1 MTMNRNDS
9 IPDELKSFDIVMEMR
24 GNNIMYNEMNRKI
37 LLVLLQTM
45 MLLTQAS
52 AQTTE
57 QEDAVGHFTYC
68 PYLAVFYSLYSA
80 SDESTGGNKLQ
91 VGFGFETEYRLT
103 KEIGISAGLELAN
116 FGVKGNSTLS
126 DRYGPIHTFEN
137 EYKMKTLS
145 LPLMFNLH
153 PLASNRLSLRIG
165 LQPGWLIQTSS
176 DKLSSRGMCFA
187 IPIGVAVGVS
197 ERVQLELRAQV
208 GTTNFEERQGY
219 SELNQRTLALNLT
232 YVIR

>member
-1 MTMNRNDS
+1 
-9 IPDELKSFDIVMEMR
+9 
-24 GNNIMYNEMNRKI
+24 MNRKI
-37 LLVLLQTM
+37 LLILMLTM

-91 VGFGFETEYRLT
+91 VGFGFETEYRINKT
-103 KEIGISAGLELAN
+103 VGVSAGIELAN

-145 LPLMFNLH
+145 LPLLFNLH
-153 PLASNRLSLRIG
+153 PLASNRLSLRMG
-165 LQPGWLIQTSS
+165 LQPGWVIQTSS
-176 DKLSSRGMCFA
+176 DKLSSGGMCFA
-187 IPIGVAVGVS
+187 IPLGVAVGVS
-197 ERVQLELRAQV
+197 ERVQLELRAHL

>member
-1 MTMNRNDS
+1 
-9 IPDELKSFDIVMEMR
+9 
-24 GNNIMYNEMNRKI
+24 MNRKI
-37 LLVLLQTM
+37 LLVLMQTM
-45 MLLTQAS
+45 VLLTQAS

-68 PYLAVFYSLYSA
+68 PYVSVFYSLYSA

-91 VGFGFETEYRLT
+91 FGFGFETEYRLT

-116 FGVKGNSTLS
+116 FGVQGNSTLN
-126 DRYGPIHTFEN
+126 DRYGPVHTFEN
-137 EYKMKTLS
+137 EYKMKTLNV
-145 LPLMFNLH
+145 PLMFNLH
-153 PLASNRLSLRIG
+153 PLASNRLSLRMG
-165 LQPGWLIQTSS
+165 LQPGWVIQTSS
-176 DKLSSRGMCFA
+176 DKLSSGGMCFA

-197 ERVQLELRAQV
+197 ERVQLELRAHL

>member
-1 MTMNRNDS
+1 MNCYDS

-24 GNNIMYNEMNRKI
+24 GNNITYNEMNRKI
-37 LLVLLQTM
+37 PLMLLTM

-91 VGFGFETEYRLT
+91 VGFGFETEYRINKT
-103 KEIGISAGLELAN
+103 VGVSAGIELAN

-145 LPLMFNLH
+145 LPLLFNLH

-187 IPIGVAVGVS
+187 IPLGVAVGVS
-197 ERVQLELRAQV
+197 ERVQLELRAHL

>member
-1 MTMNRNDS
+1 
-9 IPDELKSFDIVMEMR
+9 
-24 GNNIMYNEMNRKI
+24 MNRKI
-37 LLVLLQTM
+37 PLMLLTM

-91 VGFGFETEYRLT
+91 VGFGFETEYRINKT
-103 KEIGISAGLELAN
+103 VGVSAGIELAN

-145 LPLMFNLH
+145 LPLLFNLH
-153 PLASNRLSLRIG
+153 PLASNRLSLRMG
-165 LQPGWLIQTSS
+165 FQPGWVIQTSS
-176 DKLSSRGMCFA
+176 DKLSSGGMCFA
-187 IPIGVAVGVS
+187 IPLGVAVGVS
-197 ERVQLELRAQV
+197 ERVQLELRAHL

-219 SELNQRTLALNLT
+219 SELNQRTLAMNLT
-232 YVIR
+232 YVI

>member
-1 MTMNRNDS
+1 MNR
-9 IPDELKSFDIVMEMR
+9 M
-24 GNNIMYNEMNRKI
+24 I
-37 LLVLLQTM
+37 LLMLIQTM

-91 VGFGFETEYRLT
+91 VGFGFETEYRVNKT
-103 KEIGISAGLELAN
+103 VGVSAGIELAN

-126 DRYGPIHTFEN
+126 DRYSPVHTFEN

-145 LPLMFNLH
+145 LPLLFNLH
-153 PLASNRLSLRIG
+153 PLASNRLSLRMG
-165 LQPGWLIQTSS
+165 FQPGWLIKTNS
-176 DKLSSRGMCFA
+176 DKLSSGGMCFA
-187 IPIGVAVGVS
+187 IPLGVAVGVS

>member
-1 MTMNRNDS
+1 
-9 IPDELKSFDIVMEMR
+9 
-24 GNNIMYNEMNRKI
+24 MNRKI
-37 LLVLLQTM
+37 LLILMLTM

-68 PYLAVFYSLYSA
+68 PYVAVFYSLYSA
-80 SDESTGGNKLQ
+80 SDESTGGKKLQ

-116 FGVKGNSTLS
+116 FGVQGNSTLS
-126 DRYGPIHTFEN
+126 DRYGPIHTFKN

-153 PLASNRLSLRIG
+153 PLASNRLSLRMG
-165 LQPGWLIQTSS
+165 LQPGWLVKTDS
-176 DKLSSRGMCFA
+176 DKLSSGGMCFVL
-187 IPIGVAVGVS
+187 PVGVAVGLS
-197 ERVQLELRAQV
+197 DRVRLELRAQI
-208 GTTNFEERQGY
+208 GTSNLEQRKGY
-219 SELNQRTLALNLT
+219 VELYQRTLALNMT

>member
-1 MTMNRNDS
+1 
-9 IPDELKSFDIVMEMR
+9 
-24 GNNIMYNEMNRKI
+24 MNRKI
-37 LLVLLQTM
+37 LLILMLTM

-57 QEDAVGHFTYC
+57 QEEAMGHFTYC

-91 VGFGFETEYRLT
+91 VGFGFETEYRINKT
-103 KEIGISAGLELAN
+103 VGVSAGIELAN

-145 LPLMFNLH
+145 LPLLFNLH
-153 PLASNRLSLRIG
+153 PLASNRLSLRMG
-165 LQPGWLIQTSS
+165 FQPGWVIQTSS
-176 DKLSSRGMCFA
+176 DKLSSGGMCFA
-187 IPIGVAVGVS
+187 IPLGVAVGVS
-197 ERVQLELRAQV
+197 ERVQLELRAHL

-232 YVIR
+232 YVI

>member
-1 MTMNRNDS
+1 
-9 IPDELKSFDIVMEMR
+9 
-24 GNNIMYNEMNRKI
+24 MNRKI
-37 LLVLLQTM
+37 LLILMGAM
-45 MLLTQAS
+45 MLLTKAS

-91 VGFGFETEYRLT
+91 VGFGFETEYRINKT
-103 KEIGISAGLELAN
+103 VGVSAGIELAN

-145 LPLMFNLH
+145 LPLLFNLH
-153 PLASNRLSLRIG
+153 PLASNRLSLRMG
-165 LQPGWLIQTSS
+165 LQPGWVIQTSS
-176 DKLSSRGMCFA
+176 DKLSSGGMCFA

-197 ERVQLELRAQV
+197 ERVQLELRAHL

>member
-1 MTMNRNDS
+1 MNCYDS

-24 GNNIMYNEMNRKI
+24 GNNITYNEMNRKI
-37 LLVLLQTM
+37 PLMLLTM

-91 VGFGFETEYRLT
+91 VGFGFETEYRINKT
-103 KEIGISAGLELAN
+103 VGVSAGIELAN

-145 LPLMFNLH
+145 LPLLFNLH
-153 PLASNRLSLRIG
+153 PLASNRLSLRMG
-165 LQPGWLIQTSS
+165 FQPGWVIQTSS
-176 DKLSSRGMCFA
+176 DKLSSGGMCFA
-187 IPIGVAVGVS
+187 IPLGVAVGVS
-197 ERVQLELRAQV
+197 ERVQLELRAHL

-232 YVIR
+232 YVI

>member
-1 MTMNRNDS
+1 MTMNCYDS

-24 GNNIMYNEMNRKI
+24 GNNITYNEMNRKI
-37 LLVLLQTM
+37 PLMLLTM

-91 VGFGFETEYRLT
+91 VGFGFETEYRINKT
-103 KEIGISAGLELAN
+103 VGVSAGIELAN

-145 LPLMFNLH
+145 LPLLFNLH
-153 PLASNRLSLRIG
+153 PLASNRLSLRMG
-165 LQPGWLIQTSS
+165 FQPGWVIQTSS
-176 DKLSSRGMCFA
+176 DKLSSGGMCFA
-187 IPIGVAVGVS
+187 IPLGVAVGVS
-197 ERVQLELRAQV
+197 ERVQLELRAHL

-232 YVIR
+232 YVI

>member
-1 MTMNRNDS
+1 
-9 IPDELKSFDIVMEMR
+9 
-24 GNNIMYNEMNRKI
+24 MNRKI
-37 LLVLLQTM
+37 PLMLLTM

-91 VGFGFETEYRLT
+91 VGFGFETEYRINKT
-103 KEIGISAGLELAN
+103 VGVSAGIELAN

-145 LPLMFNLH
+145 LPLLFNLH
-153 PLASNRLSLRIG
+153 PLASNRLSLRMG
-165 LQPGWLIQTSS
+165 FQPGWVIQTSS
-176 DKLSSRGMCFA
+176 DKLSSGGMCFA
-187 IPIGVAVGVS
+187 IPLGVAVGVS
-197 ERVQLELRAQV
+197 ERVQLELRAHL

-232 YVIR
+232 YVI

>member
-1 MTMNRNDS
+1 MNCYDS

-24 GNNIMYNEMNRKI
+24 GNNITYNEMNRKI
-37 LLVLLQTM
+37 PLMLLTM

-57 QEDAVGHFTYC
+57 QEEAVGHFTYC

-91 VGFGFETEYRLT
+91 VGFGFETEYRINKT
-103 KEIGISAGLELAN
+103 VGVSAGIELAN

-145 LPLMFNLH
+145 LPLLFNLH
-153 PLASNRLSLRIG
+153 PLASNRLSLRMG
-165 LQPGWLIQTSS
+165 LQPGWVIQTSS
-176 DKLSSRGMCFA
+176 DKLSSGGMCFA

-197 ERVQLELRAQV
+197 DRVQLELRAQV
-208 GTTNFEERQGY
+208 GTTNFEERKDY

-232 YVIR
+232 YVI

>member
-1 MTMNRNDS
+1 MLM
-9 IPDELKSFDIVMEMR
+9 
-24 GNNIMYNEMNRKI
+24 
-37 LLVLLQTM
+37 QTM
-45 MLLTQAS
+45 MLLTQVS

>member
-1 MTMNRNDS
+1 
-9 IPDELKSFDIVMEMR
+9 
-24 GNNIMYNEMNRKI
+24 MNRKI
-37 LLVLLQTM
+37 LLILMLTM

-91 VGFGFETEYRLT
+91 VGFGFETEYRINKT
-103 KEIGISAGLELAN
+103 VGVSAGIELAN

-145 LPLMFNLH
+145 LPLLFNLH
-153 PLASNRLSLRIG
+153 PLASNRLSLRMG
-165 LQPGWLIQTSS
+165 FQPGWVIQTSS
-176 DKLSSRGMCFA
+176 DKLSSGGMCFA
-187 IPIGVAVGVS
+187 IPLGVAVGVS
-197 ERVQLELRAQV
+197 ERVQLELRAHL

-232 YVIR
+232 YVI

>member
-1 MTMNRNDS
+1 
-9 IPDELKSFDIVMEMR
+9 
-24 GNNIMYNEMNRKI
+24 MNRKI
-37 LLVLLQTM
+37 PLMLLTM

-68 PYLAVFYSLYSA
+68 PYVAVFYSLYSA

-91 VGFGFETEYRLT
+91 VGFGFETEYRINKT
-103 KEIGISAGLELAN
+103 VGVSAGIELAN

-145 LPLMFNLH
+145 LPLLFNLH
-153 PLASNRLSLRIG
+153 PLASNRLSLRMG
-165 LQPGWLIQTSS
+165 FQPGWVIQTSS
-176 DKLSSRGMCFA
+176 DKLSSGGMCFA
-187 IPIGVAVGVS
+187 IPLGVAVGVS
-197 ERVQLELRAQV
+197 ERVQLELRAHL

-232 YVIR
+232 YVI

>member
-1 MTMNRNDS
+1 
-9 IPDELKSFDIVMEMR
+9 
-24 GNNIMYNEMNRKI
+24 MNRKI
-37 LLVLLQTM
+37 PLMLLTM

-91 VGFGFETEYRLT
+91 VGFGFETEYRINKT
-103 KEIGISAGLELAN
+103 VGVSAGIELAN

-145 LPLMFNLH
+145 LPLLFNLH
-153 PLASNRLSLRIG
+153 PLASNRLSLRMG
-165 LQPGWLIQTSS
+165 FQPGWVIQTSS
-176 DKLSSRGMCFA
+176 DKLSSGGMCFA
-187 IPIGVAVGVS
+187 IPLGVAVGVS
-197 ERVQLELRAQV
+197 ERVQLELRAHL

>member
-1 MTMNRNDS
+1 MNR
-9 IPDELKSFDIVMEMR
+9 M
-24 GNNIMYNEMNRKI
+24 I
-37 LLVLLQTM
+37 LLVLMQAM
-45 MLLTQAS
+45 VLLTQ

-91 VGFGFETEYRLT
+91 VGFGFETEYRIT

-116 FGVKGNSTLS
+116 FGVKGRSTLN
-126 DRYGPIHTFEN
+126 DRYGPVHTFVN

-153 PLASNRLSLRIG
+153 PLASNRLSLRMG
-165 LQPGWLIQTSS
+165 LQPGWLIKTDS
-176 DKLSSRGMCFA
+176 DKLSSGGMCFA
-187 IPIGVAVGVS
+187 IPVGVAVGLGD
-197 ERVQLELRAQV
+197 RVQIELRAHI
-208 GTTNFEERQGY
+208 GTTNFEDRKDHG
-219 SELNQRTLALNLT
+219 ELYQRTLALNLV
-232 YVIR
+232 YIIQ